1 MTDQL
6 AAKPPTKFAWP
17 IYADATLAGLSVL
30 IPIIGLDWVFETIFR
45 RRMPGAIAKYRQL
58 PLADFAKDTLNQSD
72 KGCWATC
79 LTLPLVLTIG
89 LLKRLSRKLL
99 YFLTVNE
106 AADNVSYYWHRAF
119 LVDYMLLA
127 HHLDTPELAQIA
139 RRAMDEVLE
148 TTITSPL
155 HQLAEQVVR
164 HTRHILRTLWR
175 ARKGKEDEMLQQKKS
190 IMLEHWRDFDI
201 YLKELAAQ
209 YEQTYQKLSL
219 QLGQEKQA
227 D

>member
-1 MTDQL
+1 MP
-6 AAKPPTKFAWP
+6 KPQTKFAWP

-45 RRMPGAIAKYRQL
+45 RRVPGAIAKYRQL
-58 PLADFAKDTLNQSD
+58 PLADFAKDALNQSD

-127 HHLDTPELAQIA
+127 HHLDTPESAQIA
-139 RRAMDEVLE
+139 RQAMDEVLE

-201 YLKELAAQ
+201 YFKELAVQ

-219 QLGQEKQA
+219 QPGQEKQA